1 MRAAYIQNI
10 EALASSFPNRNV
22 TLYLPDFEAP
32 PVADNLN
39 QVFGA
44 PVGVKAENWPTF
56 AGLPALLEQLG
67 EALEDPRDLRME
79 LVCQIDL
86 RGLEGLG
93 APADARVMQLYLSN
107 AGFHE
112 AWAPNT
118 EHARVVFL
126 SHAEVAVGGFK
137 GALPAR
143 SQDREL
149 RRFTLVPVAVPN
161 EVFAVSPEDKDTPLG
176 KLRKAIWA
184 APGRLGGEPIWLQ
197 GDPDENEDY
206 DGGGGDDE
214 EDGYAEGDEDGDE
227 GGDEDEDEDEGDD
240 DAAEKAAPARKSA
253 PLGISGGGGFYMQ
266 FDDGFADVNLGDS
279 GVMYVF
285 GSDAHFQC
293 Y

>member
-1 MRAAYIQNI
+1 MRAAYIQKI

-22 TLYLPDFEAP
+22 TLYFPDFEAP
-32 PVADNLN
+32 PTSDSLN

-56 AGLPALLEQLG
+56 PGLPALLEQIG
-67 EALEDPRDLRME
+67 EELEDPRDLRME
-79 LVCQIDL
+79 LICQIDL

-93 APADARVMQLYLSN
+93 APAEARVMQLYLSN

-126 SHAEVAVGGFK
+126 SHAEVAGGRFK
-137 GALPAR
+137 GELPAR

-206 DGGGGDDE
+206 DGGGDDE
-214 EDGYAEGDEDGDE
+214 EDGYAEGEDEDGDE
-227 GGDEDEDEDEGDD
+227 DEGDEDE
-240 DAAEKAAPARKSA
+240 ANEKAAPARGKSA

>member
-1 MRAAYIQNI
+1 MRAEYIQKI

-22 TLYLPDFEAP
+22 TLYFPDFEARP
-32 PVADNLN
+32 SADNLN

-44 PVGVKAENWPTF
+44 PVGVKADNWPTF
-56 AGLPALLEQLG
+56 AGLPALLEQIG

-86 RGLEGLG
+86 RGLDALG

-126 SHAEVAVGGFK
+126 SHAEVAGGRFK

-143 SQDREL
+143 SQEREL
-149 RRFTLVPVAVPN
+149 RRFTLVPVAVPG

-206 DGGGGDDE
+206 DGGEDD
-214 EDGYAEGDEDGDE
+214 DGYGDEDGDE
-227 GGDEDEDEDEGDD
+227 DEGEEDGDD
-240 DAAEKAAPARKSA
+240 DEAAAPARGKSA
-253 PLGISGGGGFYMQ
+253 PLGVPGGGGFYMQ
-266 FDDGFADVNLGDS
+266 FDDSFADVNLGDS

>member
-1 MRAAYIQNI
+1 MRAEYIQKI

-22 TLYLPDFEAP
+22 TLYFPDFEATP
-32 PVADNLN
+32 ASDSLN

-44 PVGVKAENWPTF
+44 PVGVKADNWPTF
-56 AGLPALLEQLG
+56 PGLPALLEQIG
-67 EALEDPRDLRME
+67 EELEDPRDLRME
-79 LVCQIDL
+79 LICQIDL

-93 APADARVMQLYLSN
+93 APAEARVMQLYLSN

-126 SHAEVAVGGFK
+126 SHAEVAGGRFK

-143 SQDREL
+143 SQDHQL
-149 RRFTLVPVAVPN
+149 RRFTLVPVAVPG
-161 EVFAVSPEDKDTPLG
+161 EVFAVPPEDKDTPLG

-197 GDPDENEDY
+197 GDPDEDGDY
-206 DGGGGDDE
+206 DGGEDEYDADGDD
-214 EDGYAEGDEDGDE
+214 
-227 GGDEDEDEDEGDD
+227 GDEDEDGDDGDD
-240 DAAEKAAPARKSA
+240 DGEDGEDAAAEPRKSA
-253 PLGISGGGGFYMQ
+253 PLGVPGGGGFYMQ

-293 Y
+293 C

>member
-10 EALASSFPNRNV
+10 EALASAFPNRNV
-22 TLYLPDFEAP
+22 TLYFPDFETKPA
-32 PVADNLN
+32 ADSLN

-44 PVGVKAENWPTF
+44 PSGVRADNWPTF
-56 AGLPALLEQLG
+56 AGLPALLEQIG
-67 EALEDPRDLRME
+67 EELEDPRDLRME
-79 LVCQIDL
+79 HVLSVDL
-86 RGLEGLG
+86 RGLDKLG

-126 SHAEVAVGGFK
+126 SQAEVAKAGAFK
-137 GALPAR
+137 GPLPAR
-143 SQDREL
+143 SQDRDV
-149 RRFTLVPVAVPN
+149 RRFTLVAVTVPG
-161 EVFAVSPEDKDTPLG
+161 EVFAENPEAKDTPLG

-197 GDPDENEDY
+197 GDPDEDGDY
-206 DGGGGDDE
+206 DGMDE
-214 EDGYAEGDEDGDE
+214 
-227 GGDEDEDEDEGDD
+227 EDEDEDEEGRDDEGDEGED
-240 DAAEKAAPARKSA
+240 DAPVRAKPA
-253 PLGISGGGGFYMQ
+253 PLGMQVHGGFFMQ
-266 FDDGFADVNLGDS
+266 FDDNFADVNLGDS

-285 GSDAHFQC
+285 GNDAHFQC